1 MFWFLHQCCTIGS
14 RDFGNCQTFLAA
26 HTHLYI
32 FMNLPCSSGRFRW
45 TIGLLHRRK

>member
-1 MFWFLHQCCTIGS
+1 
-14 RDFGNCQTFLAA
+14 
-26 HTHLYI
+26 LYI